1 LLGISGNGKRIYT
14 DSWESTQLKAWDTA
28 SGQIVFRETIPPEEQ
43 RILTISPDKLL
54 VATQSEKSG
63 VMVRSLQ
70 NHQVVRR
77 FPDHVDDLRST
88 PPRLMEAYTAGFSG
102 DNHILAVA
110 DSFGGMRLYDLTTGQ
125 RLASPINDMNNE
137 GQAVSEVAIRE
148 FQFSADDHYL
158 FVSKPKKLP
167 LIWDLKNKKKVK
179 DFEPLG
185 EDIKFATILEQQH
198 QYLLL
203 QNDREKWFSQK
214 HTDKDGSFG
223 ESSWKTMQ
231 GTVRI
236 SDLFE
241 RSKQRSFPV
250 EQTVEHAAVSNDG
263 KLLATTGYHSSNAI
277 TGNSGSFII
286 LWDLRTGKRLT
297 DVSIADGAVQLAFL
311 PDNQTLVSV
320 GKHVIRLWNVTT
332 DTKTGQTKLI
342 DHRHANETYDRIT
355 DLQFTK
361 EDDQLLIVSNSGVGV
376 WKTTTPERLQKLG
389 DYDDYAG
396 NTLAFDALNKRLF
409 LGTHST
415 VSVWVQQKGK
425 WLQNNKPD
433 SSFRTEWICHALSLT
448 PDGSTLVIGNRK
460 TEMYT
465 IAGKFPDTFE
475 IKDAQTFESVGFA
488 SATYDKFTH
497 QDIAALSHSS
507 DGKVL
512 AVAYGP
518 RVHEAKK
525 VAIIDPRQRYAIVQE
540 IEFDRGHVFC
550 LAISPKRSLVAVG
563 GGRDRDWRGKQYFQ
577 ASDHGITL
585 YAPIKTEP
593 LRHFE
598 GHTGP
603 ALALAFSPD
612 GKWLV
617 SGSQDQSIRLWD
629 VATGQEKLKLAGH
642 NGPVSAVKFSPNG
655 KFLAT
660 GSWDTTTILWDFDK
674 LVSQMPNR

>member
-1 LLGISGNGKRIYT
+1 
-14 DSWESTQLKAWDTA
+14 
-28 SGQIVFRETIPPEEQ
+28 
-43 RILTISPDKLL
+43 
-54 VATQSEKSG
+54 
-63 VMVRSLQ
+63 
-70 NHQVVRR
+70 
-77 FPDHVDDLRST
+77 
-88 PPRLMEAYTAGFSG
+88 
-102 DNHILAVA
+102 
-110 DSFGGMRLYDLTTGQ
+110 
-125 RLASPINDMNNE
+125 
-137 GQAVSEVAIRE
+137 
-148 FQFSADDHYL
+148 
-158 FVSKPKKLP
+158 
-167 LIWDLKNKKKVK
+167 
-179 DFEPLG
+179 
-185 EDIKFATILEQQH
+185 
-198 QYLLL
+198 
-203 QNDREKWFSQK
+203 
-214 HTDKDGSFG
+214 
-223 ESSWKTMQ
+223 
-231 GTVRI
+231 
-236 SDLFE
+236 
-241 RSKQRSFPV
+241 
-250 EQTVEHAAVSNDG
+250 
-263 KLLATTGYHSSNAI
+263 
-277 TGNSGSFII
+277 
-286 LWDLRTGKRLT
+286 
-297 DVSIADGAVQLAFL
+297 
-311 PDNQTLVSV
+311 
-320 GKHVIRLWNVTT
+320 
-332 DTKTGQTKLI
+332 
-342 DHRHANETYDRIT
+342 
-355 DLQFTK
+355 
-361 EDDQLLIVSNSGVGV
+361 
-376 WKTTTPERLQKLG
+376 
-389 DYDDYAG
+389 
-396 NTLAFDALNKRLF
+396 
-409 LGTHST
+409 
-415 VSVWVQQKGK
+415 
-425 WLQNNKPD
+425 
-433 SSFRTEWICHALSLT
+433 
-448 PDGSTLVIGNRK
+448 LVIGNRK